1 MENQK
6 KLNVRKSDR
15 TKAKAHKYFV
25 MGLNSKEIGK
35 ILDLSFRTVQSY
47 MSQDDWHKKQK
58 PANLKFEA
66 LKLYEFGKSYNEIAE
81 LLNVS
86 RTSVYLYLKETR
98 TYTKTQK
105 AKHIL
110 KK

>member
-1 MENQK
+1 MKNE
-6 KLNVRKSDR
+6 KSLKVHKPDLK
-15 TKAKAHKYFV
+15 KAKAYKYFC

-35 ILDLSFRTVQSY
+35 LLDLSFRTVQNY
-47 MSQDDWHKKQK
+47 MSNDDWHKKQK

-81 LLNVS
+81 ILNVS

-98 TYTKTQK
+98 SYTQK
-105 AKHIL
+105 QKQKITV